1 MQVSA
6 PLRSAGGPS
15 VRVPKVL
22 TQCAHSVTRCCTAET
37 KWSSS
42 HDCFAALISPARLP
56 ANLPALACYEGSWA
70 QWLAGTPL
78 YVEGEEMT

>member
-56 ANLPALACYEGSWA
+56 ATCRPSPAMKVRVPQTSC
-70 QWLAGTPL
+70 PR
-78 YVEGEEMT
+78 

>member
-56 ANLPALACYEGSWA
+56 ATCRPSPAYQGSWPQTSCA
-70 QWLAGTPL
+70 ERVLSSKGR
-78 YVEGEEMT
+78 